1 MTDILNH
8 TEQGITT
15 LTINR
20 PDKKNSLTSAM
31 YAALA
36 DGLTQAQEDAAVR
49 VVILRGHEAIFS
61 AGNDI
66 ADFLNTPASRNELPV
81 QRFLR
86 TVARFPKPLI
96 AAVSGAAVGVGTTM
110 LLHCDLVYASD
121 NAVFSL
127 PFVDLGLCPEAGS
140 SLLLPQ
146 MLGYHRAA
154 AALLLGEPLTAQA
167 APEAGLVNQLVAAN
181 EVNALA
187 LAQARKLAAKP
198 LTALMETKRLMK
210 SNQAAI
216 LAQMQQEQ
224 DTFTRLLGEPAAKE
238 AFTAFLEKRRP
249 DFSPF

>member
-1 MTDILNH
+1 MNDILSH
-8 TEQGITT
+8 TENGITT
-15 LTINR
+15 LTIDR

-36 DGLTQAQEDAAVR
+36 DGLTQAQNDPSVR
-49 VVILRGHEAIFS
+49 VVLLQGHEAIFS

-66 ADFLNTPASRNELPV
+66 ADFLNTPASREDLPV

-86 TVARFPKPLI
+86 TIAQFPKPLV

-110 LLHCDLVYASD
+110 LLHCDLVYAGE
-121 NAVFSL
+121 NALFSL

-154 AALLLGEPLTAQA
+154 AAFLLGEPLTAQA
-167 APEAGLVNQLVAAN
+167 ALEAGLLNRVVPAS

-187 LAQARKLAAKP
+187 LAQAQKLAAKP
-198 LTALMETKRLMK
+198 LSALMETKRLMK
-210 SNQAAI
+210 TGQAAV
-216 LAQMQQEQ
+216 LTRMQEEQ
-224 DTFTRLLGEPAAKE
+224 VTFTRLLGEPAAKE
-238 AFTAFLEKRRP
+238 AFSAFLEKRRP
-249 DFSPF
+249 DFSNL